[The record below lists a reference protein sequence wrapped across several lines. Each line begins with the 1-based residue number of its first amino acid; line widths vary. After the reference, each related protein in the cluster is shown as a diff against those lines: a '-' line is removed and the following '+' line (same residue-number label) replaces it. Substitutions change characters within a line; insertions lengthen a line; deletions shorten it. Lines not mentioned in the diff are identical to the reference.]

1 MKRTMW
7 TQEERETLI
16 RLYPTHF
23 AGEIAAILGKSKSSV
38 YGQVLR
44 LGLHAPKEKIRRAG
58 MMSANNPR
66 FVAARFTKGHTPDN
80 KGKKVSPETYA
91 KCQPTMFKKGH
102 RPATTAPIGADTV
115 TGKGGYVFVKIDDD
129 PTVPSRKNWKQKHHL
144 IYEKHY
150 GPIPE
155 GHIVIFL
162 DGNNRNFDP
171 ENLRAISKATNAR
184 MNQNHLRFKERELTD
199 TGANVAEMLT
209 KMGKAGR

>member
-1 MKRTMW
+1 MARAPARKLTK
-7 TQEERETLI
+7 EEHEFMRE
-16 RLYPTHF
+16 
-23 AGEIAAILGKSKSSV
+23 
-38 YGQVLR
+38 
-44 LGLHAPKEKIRRAG
+44 
-58 MMSANNPR
+58 
-66 FVAARFTKGHTPDN
+66 FVPGHTHKEIREEFLKRFGGEVARTFPGPYIKRHGLKTGYDGRFKKGCVPAN

-91 KCQPTMFKKGH
+91 KCAPTMFKKGH
-102 RPATTAPIGADTV
+102 RPATTAPIGAETV

-144 IYEKHY
+144 IYEEHY

-184 MNQNHLRFKERELTD
+184 MNQNHLRFKERELTE

-209 KMGKAGR
+209 KLGKAGR